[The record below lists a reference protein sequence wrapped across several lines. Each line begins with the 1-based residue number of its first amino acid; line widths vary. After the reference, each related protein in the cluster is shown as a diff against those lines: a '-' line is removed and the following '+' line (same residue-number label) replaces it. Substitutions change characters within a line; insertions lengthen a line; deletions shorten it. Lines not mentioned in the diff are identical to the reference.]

1 MTACRGWWALFLLAA
16 APLGAIEV
24 STGFLIGASYDP
36 RAFYVRE
43 AAGETWRKI
52 NSGPE
57 YRKTAQGKLMG
68 VALGHGGE
76 LEAALRPGVNFISIP
91 MQGRAFTAFDPRGGL
106 RPGFAAALS
115 GKLAAAD
122 AAGLVVELVLFHPAR
137 DEEFFST
144 EAIVEAARNVAGWLI
159 AENRRNVILNFA
171 GDWTAPGWDFGS
183 WIPLHF
189 EELAEAVRARFQ
201 AERAGYTAPVALT
214 APVRLPEDA
223 PLIRAAD
230 LLLLSGEA
238 LALDPRKIERPAVA
252 VGAEA
257 CPQGFARLSGC
268 VLAGAGEA
276 ADAAQA
282 LLAKPRA
289 R

>member
-115 GKLAAAD
+115 GKLAAA
-122 AAGLVVELVLFHPAR
+122 
-137 DEEFFST
+137 
-144 EAIVEAARNVAGWLI
+144 GWLI

-252 VGAEA
+252 VGAGLFL
-257 CPQGFARLSGC
+257 QW
-268 VLAGAGEA
+268 
-276 ADAAQA
+276 
-282 LLAKPRA
+282 
-289 R
+289 